1 MTIIV
6 RTAAQFRSPTS
17 NESLDLVIQ
26 SLCPNDVRAFAIADT
41 QKEHSRDADIAGLSN
56 ITLESLQ
63 HFRGQIQDKTL
74 ENVHLLFQLTWIHSA
89 PRLARALDF

>member
-1 MTIIV
+1 MVAVSVTIIV
-6 RTAAQFRSPTS
+6 RTAAQFRFPTS

-41 QKEHSRDADIAGLSN
+41 QKEHSRDADIAGLSD

-63 HFRGQIQDKTL
+63 HFRGQIQDSGSNIRQAMVQIIRY
-74 ENVHLLFQLTWIHSA
+74 E
-89 PRLARALDF
+89 